1 MSAPSSTFSSVGTRF
16 IASSVTPFSTS
27 GYIIPAI
34 DATSVSMA
42 GIMAASI
49 DVTAL
54 NSVWKAYILG
64 TLDFGTLEI
73 NGFAKSSTALPL
85 PSSGSSTPQRF
96 SLVLGKGPQGTNN
109 DDPYGWLRYDFF
121 AYQQA
126 VSYTAAVDEMVGLTI
141 TLRLTDGL
149 RAFTR
154 HPTTDDWV
162 QAYAIGRDLDVEAEA

>member
-16 IASSVTPFSTS
+16 IASSVTPLPTS

-34 DATSVSMA
+34 EATSVSMA

-64 TLDFGTLEI
+64 TLDFGTIEI
-73 NGFAKSSTALPL
+73 NGFAKSGTALPL
-85 PSSGSSTPQRF
+85 PSSGSSTPERF
-96 SLVLGKGPQGTNN
+96 SLVLGLGPQGVIN
-109 DDPYGWLRYDFF
+109 DPHGWLRYDFY

-154 HPTTDDWV
+154 HPTTDVWV